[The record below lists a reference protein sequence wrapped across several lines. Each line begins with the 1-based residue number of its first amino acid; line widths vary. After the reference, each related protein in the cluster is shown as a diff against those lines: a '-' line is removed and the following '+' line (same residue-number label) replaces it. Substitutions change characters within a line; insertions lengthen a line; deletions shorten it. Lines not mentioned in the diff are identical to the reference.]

1 MNANET
7 KSDLPFSDNYMR
19 SLVSLRAL
27 QRIKTYELLCEVT
40 TNKKLLDFYW
50 FDPAVV
56 FNKIVDPLLYNGK
69 WVNSVYVHM
78 TPQAEII
85 ICNKIAR
92 LSINTPNGVKCYLS
106 FTDNNVNR
114 SNVKDGLLP
123 ILMAVADL
131 ADYDYSEP
139 VVKKSKPVSTVKPSK
154 IQAAKSTE
162 LKPRRN
168 QGQKKSTKTIKDII
182 SRYVDDTSL
191 TDVLDVVVV
200 DIYDKLIRLGNPT
213 VTTGDVTISLLPKT
227 SNLGSEAIILIQTS
241 LWSVSLPVNIGSK
254 VTVYTT
260 FAYINEGD
268 ENDIKE
274 IVKVIKAIHSL
285 L

>member
-106 FTDNNVNR
+106 FADSNVNR

-131 ADYDYSEP
+131 AGYDYSEP
-139 VVKKSKPVSTVKPSK
+139 VVKKSKPVSAVKPSK
-154 IQAAKSTE
+154 VQTVKPAE
-162 LKPRRN
+162 LKPRKN
-168 QGQKKSTKTIKDII
+168 QGQKKSAKAIKDII
-182 SRYVDDTSL
+182 SRYVDDSKL
-191 TDVLDVVVV
+191 PDVLDVVVV
-200 DIYDKLIRLGNPT
+200 DIYHTLINLGKPT
-213 VTTGDVTISLLPKT
+213 ITTGDVTISLLPKT

>member
-1 MNANET
+1 MTANKT
-7 KSDLPFSDNYMR
+7 KSDLPFADNYNH

-50 FDPAVV
+50 FNPAVV
-56 FNKIVDPLLYNGK
+56 FNKIVDPLLYDGK

-85 ICNKIAR
+85 ICNKVAR

-106 FTDNNVNR
+106 FADNNVNR

-131 ADYDYSEP
+131 AGYDYSEP
-139 VVKKSKPVSTVKPSK
+139 VVKKSKPVSAVKPSK
-154 IQAAKSTE
+154 IQTVKSAE

-182 SRYVDDTSL
+182 SRHVNDVSIVETLDTI
-191 TDVLDVVVV
+191 VV
-200 DIYDKLIRLGNPT
+200 DIYDKLISLGKVSISKHGVKIGIQPNNSNLDSE
-213 VTTGDVTISLLPKT
+213 VSLLIE
-227 SNLGSEAIILIQTS
+227 SS
-241 LWSVSLPVNIGSK
+241 LWSVSLPIRIGSK
-254 VTVYTT
+254 VTVYTA
-260 FAYINEGD
+260 FAHVDEGD